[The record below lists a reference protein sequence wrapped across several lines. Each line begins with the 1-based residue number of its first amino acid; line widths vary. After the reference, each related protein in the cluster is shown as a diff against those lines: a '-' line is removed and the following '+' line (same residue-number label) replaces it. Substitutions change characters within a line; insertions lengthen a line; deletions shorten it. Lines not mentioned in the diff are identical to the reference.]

1 MEPVNAIQFI
11 IESPQFTNIMAQNE
25 VNPNH
30 CLGIKLRRIRDEAG
44 GYSYYEVYFDYGNPD
59 LSAKD
64 VVATVKIINNNRFQ
78 LVQMRPIQ

>member
-1 MEPVNAIQFI
+1 MLPVNAIQFI
-11 IESPQFTNIMAQNE
+11 MGSPQFINVMNQNG
-25 VNPNH
+25 VDPNY
-30 CLGIKLRRIRDEAG
+30 CLGIKMRRIRDEIG

-78 LVQMRPIQ
+78 LVQLRPV